1 MSASSPLV
9 FFAPCAKGLEY
20 LLVEEL
26 QALGAHEV
34 REALAGVHFSGTLE
48 TGYRACLWSRL
59 ASRVLLRLSQFE
71 APDEAALYAGV
82 QAIDWAA
89 HLSEHGTLA
98 VDANLH
104 ASHLT
109 HARYAAQKVKDAVV
123 DQFRERFGVRPSV
136 EVERPEVRIN
146 LSLRR
151 NIAGVF
157 VDLSGE
163 ALHRRGWRGP
173 QVAAPLKE
181 TLACAVLLRGGWAEI
196 SARGGALVDPMCG
209 SGTLLIEAARMSA
222 DVAPG
227 LGRAYFG
234 FLGWHGHDAALW
246 NGLVAEADE
255 RSRRGRAALAP
266 RFFGYDIDPAAIAA
280 SRENIARAGL
290 SGVIS
295 VEQRDVAQL
304 AAPEGATP
312 GLVVC
317 NPPYD
322 ERLAADAT
330 LYRALGAAL
339 KRGFAGWQAAILTGD
354 AELGRTLG
362 LRPEKRYALANGA
375 LACELLRIERIE
387 PPRSGAFEPRTL
399 SDGAQMVA
407 NRLRK
412 NLRGLKKWREREG
425 IACFRVYDAD
435 LPEYAAAI
443 DVYAGVPEETPDAPE
458 ETWLHVQEYQA
469 PAAIPEETARQR
481 LADLVHAAM
490 AVFELPRARVAVKTR
505 QRGKGGSKYG
515 RFDARGQFLLV
526 REGGARLRVNLF
538 DYLDTGLF
546 LDHRPLRLRL
556 AREAAGKRFLNLFC
570 YTGAVSVQAGLGNAA
585 GTTSVDL
592 SPTYLEWASRN
603 LALNGLAGQ
612 AHRLVQADVM
622 AWLGAERGRYDL
634 IFCDPPTFSNSA
646 RAEDFDLQREHA
658 ALIRA
663 CMARLAPGGLLL
675 FSNNFRRFRLDPA
688 LAEDFD
694 VRDIRA
700 ATLDVDFA
708 RDPRIHAAWE
718 IRSS

>member
-1 MSASSPLV
+1 MSASAPLV

-26 QALGAHEV
+26 QALGAQEV

-59 ASRVLLRLSQFE
+59 ASRVLLRLAQFE
-71 APDEAALYAGV
+71 ASDETALYAGV
-82 QAIDWAA
+82 QGIDWAA
-89 HLSEHGTLA
+89 HLGEHGTLA
-98 VDANLH
+98 VDANVH

-109 HARYAAQKVKDAVV
+109 HARYAAQKVKDAIV
-123 DQFRERFGVRPSV
+123 DQFRDRFGVRPSV
-136 EVERPEVRIN
+136 EVERPDVRIN
-146 LSLRR
+146 FSLRR

-157 VDLSGE
+157 IDLSGE

-222 DVAPG
+222 DIAPG

-234 FLGWHGHDAALW
+234 FLGWRGHDAALW
-246 NGLVAEADE
+246 NALVAEADE
-255 RSRRGRAALAP
+255 RSRHGRAALTP
-266 RFFGYDIDPAAIAA
+266 RFFGYDIDLVAIAA
-280 SRENIARAGL
+280 SRENITRAGL
-290 SGVIS
+290 AGVIS
-295 VEQRDVAQL
+295 LEQRDVAQL
-304 AAPEGATP
+304 VAPEHAAP

-330 LYRALGAAL
+330 LYRALGATL
-339 KRGFAGWQAAILTGD
+339 KRSFTGWQAAILTGD
-354 AELGRTLG
+354 AELARSLG
-362 LRPEKRYALANGA
+362 LRPEKRYALSNGA

-387 PPRSGAFEPRTL
+387 PPREHAFEPRPL
-399 SDGAQMVA
+399 SEGAQMVA

-412 NLRGLKKWREREG
+412 NLRNLKKWREREG
-425 IACFRVYDAD
+425 MACYRVYDAD

-443 DVYAGVPEETPDAPE
+443 DVYTGVPEETPGAAAE
-458 ETWLHVQEYQA
+458 IWLHVQEYQA
-469 PAAIPEETARQR
+469 PATIPEETTRQR
-481 LADLVHAAM
+481 LTDLVHAAM

-526 REGGARLRVNLF
+526 REGRARLRVNLF

-556 AREAAGKRFLNLFC
+556 AHEAAGKHFLNLFC
-570 YTGAVSVQAGLGNAA
+570 YTGAVSVQAGLAEAA
-585 GTTSVDL
+585 STTSVDL

-603 LALNGLAGQ
+603 LALNGLGGR

-622 AWLGAERGRYDL
+622 AWLAAERGRYDL

-646 RAEDFDLQREHA
+646 RAEDFDLQREHVS
-658 ALIRA
+658 LIRN
-663 CMARLAPGGLLL
+663 CMARLAPDGLLL
-675 FSNNFRRFRLDPA
+675 FSNNFRRFRLDAA
-688 LAEDFD
+688 LEEEFD

-718 IRSS
+718 IRHR